1 MNIKNE
7 KIVEMLPEV
16 IFIIN
21 IIYQQ
26 RKINKLLFKKLKN
39 LLLVLLLKIK
49 MSLIGNKNALNWRVL
64 LNRMNR
70 KIMNNKRL
78 Y

>member
-1 MNIKNE
+1 
-7 KIVEMLPEV
+7 MLPEV